1 LQRDG
6 KVKAKVSLEK
16 ITVAEVEYS
25 WQLRHA
31 WRADPDIGMEGISV
45 SVWLR
50 PGFTRELVIDFPF
63 SEFGLDRSPKRAN
76 LVAALMPQS
85 GPASPQAGGRSRLV
99 VFSVS
104 KYQTISSVV

>member
-63 SEFGLDRSPKRAN
+63 SEFGLDRSPKRAK
-76 LVAALMPQS
+76 LVAALMAAIR
-85 GPASPQAGGRSRLV
+85 ASIAAGWRPESLGS
-99 VFSVS
+99 VFRFQVPDD
-104 KYQTISSVV
+104 